1 MTFSGDKILIGRRSR
16 LVTQYPGHYEAVP
29 SGGVDKNAQRGAKID
44 LNEQFERE
52 LWEETGISV
61 TEIKRIRPFLLVH
74 DRKTHTYEICAQID
88 VNYTVVKE
96 ERPPTEEYQEL
107 FWLPKAEMKVF
118 IKKYGSEFVP
128 FTLYLW
134 NESGVSR
141 L

>member
-1 MTFSGDKILIGRRSR
+1 MGR
-16 LVTQYPGHYEAVP
+16 
-29 SGGVDKNAQRGAKID
+29 D
-44 LNEQFERE
+44 RE
-52 LWEETGISV
+52 PE

-118 IKKYGSEFVP
+118 IRNMVAS
-128 FTLYLW
+128 LSL
-134 NESGVSR
+134 SR
-141 L
+141 SICGMSQAFLVCEALENLKDS